1 MNETTWQRAWQ
12 PYPPSPMETD
22 APPSYSEAVG
32 QGGSHGAAK
41 TPTEDAK
48 TVVSTA
54 TVVSTTTVVDTAT
67 VAAKSRRIVL
77 LRVAAVVLAMA
88 GIASATAVA
97 LSLATGVLGTSS
109 TPSNA
114 SLVVLTKYSG
124 CDDLLSSLRASPGY
138 NPSAYLQL
146 SSRYQD
152 GGMGGPVPQL
162 EARTADAMASADDS
176 GGAAGGGAGGADSYS
191 TTNVQVQGI
200 DESDLVKNDGTH
212 IFSVGGSQLVI
223 VRAHPAEA
231 KAVLSRT
238 ELKPEGSAFEIFAA
252 EEVRVR
258 VRVRVRI
265 RVRVRVRVR
274 VSVGQ

>member
-1 MNETTWQRAWQ
+1 
-12 PYPPSPMETD
+12 METD
-22 APPSYSEAVG
+22 APPSYREATG
-32 QGGSHGAAK
+32 QGGPLGAAK

-48 TVVSTA
+48 TVVSAA
-54 TVVSTTTVVDTAT
+54 TVVSTATVVDTAT

-152 GGMGGPVPQL
+152 GGMDWPVAEL
-162 EARTADAMASADDS
+162 ARAADASADDS
-176 GGAAGGGAGGADSYS
+176 GGAAGGGAGADSYS

-200 DESDLVKNDGTH
+200 DESDLVKNDGKH

-238 ELKPEGSAFEIFAA
+238 ELKPE
-252 EEVRVR
+252 VRVR
-258 VRVRVRI
+258 VRARARVGLTLTPTLTFTLTPTRGAPS
-265 RVRVRVRVR
+265 RSSRRRR
-274 VSVGQ
+274 HCSRAACCSFSRRRR

>member
-1 MNETTWQRAWQ
+1 MATSLATV
-12 PYPPSPMETD
+12 PPSPMEPD
-22 APPSYSEAVG
+22 APPSYREATG
-32 QGGSHGAAK
+32 QGESHGAAK

-77 LRVAAVVLAMA
+77 LRVAAVVLAMV

-162 EARTADAMASADDS
+162 ELAARTTDAMASADDS

-223 VRAHPAEA
+223 VRAYPADA

-238 ELKPEGSAFEIFAA
+238 ELKPEVRVRVRARARVGL
-252 EEVRVR
+252 RVR
-258 VRVRVRI
+258 VRVRVRG
-265 RVRVRVRVR
+265 RAQG
-274 VSVGQ
+274 SGSGSG

>member
-1 MNETTWQRAWQ
+1 
-12 PYPPSPMETD
+12 METD
-22 APPSYSEAVG
+22 APPSYREATG
-32 QGGSHGAAK
+32 QGGPLGAAK

-48 TVVSTA
+48 TVVSAA
-54 TVVSTTTVVDTAT
+54 TVVSTATVVDTAT

-152 GGMGGPVPQL
+152 GGMDWPVAEL
-162 EARTADAMASADDS
+162 ARAADASADDS

-200 DESDLVKNDGTH
+200 DESDLVKNDGKH

-238 ELKPEGSAFEIFAA
+238 ELKPE
-252 EEVRVR
+252 VRVR
-258 VRVRVRI
+258 VRARARVGLTLAPTLTFTLTLTRGAPS
-265 RVRVRVRVR
+265 RSSRRRR
-274 VSVGQ
+274 HCSRAACCSFSRRRR

>member
-1 MNETTWQRAWQ
+1 
-12 PYPPSPMETD
+12 METD
-22 APPSYSEAVG
+22 APPSYREATG
-32 QGGSHGAAK
+32 QGGPLGAAK

-48 TVVSTA
+48 TVVSAA
-54 TVVSTTTVVDTAT
+54 TVVSTATVVDTAT

-152 GGMGGPVPQL
+152 GGMDWPVAEL
-162 EARTADAMASADDS
+162 ARAADASADDS

-238 ELKPEGSAFEIFAA
+238 ELKPE
-252 EEVRVR
+252 VRVR
-258 VRVRVRI
+258 ARARARVGLTLTPTLTFTLTLTRGAPSRSS
-265 RVRVRVRVR
+265 RRRRHCSR
-274 VSVGQ
+274 AACCSFSRRRR

>member
-1 MNETTWQRAWQ
+1 
-12 PYPPSPMETD
+12 METD
-22 APPSYSEAVG
+22 APPSYREATG
-32 QGGSHGAAK
+32 QGGPLGAAK

-48 TVVSTA
+48 TVVSAA
-54 TVVSTTTVVDTAT
+54 TVVSTATVVDTAT

-152 GGMGGPVPQL
+152 GGMDWPVAEL
-162 EARTADAMASADDS
+162 ARAADASADDS

-200 DESDLVKNDGTH
+200 DESDLVKNDGKH

-238 ELKPEGSAFEIFAA
+238 ELKPE
-252 EEVRVR
+252 VRVR
-258 VRVRVRI
+258 VRARARVGLTLTPTLTFTLTLTRGAPS
-265 RVRVRVRVR
+265 RSSRRRR
-274 VSVGQ
+274 HCSRAACCSFSRRRR

>member
-1 MNETTWQRAWQ
+1 
-12 PYPPSPMETD
+12 METD
-22 APPSYSEAVG
+22 APPSYREATG
-32 QGGSHGAAK
+32 QGGPLGAAK

-48 TVVSTA
+48 TVVSAA
-54 TVVSTTTVVDTAT
+54 TVVSTATVVDTAT

-152 GGMGGPVPQL
+152 GGMDWPVAEL
-162 EARTADAMASADDS
+162 ARAADASADDS

-200 DESDLVKNDGTH
+200 DESDLVKNDGKH

-238 ELKPEGSAFEIFAA
+238 ELKPE
-252 EEVRVR
+252 VRVR
-258 VRVRVRI
+258 ATGSR
-265 RVRVRVRVR
+265 
-274 VSVGQ
+274 